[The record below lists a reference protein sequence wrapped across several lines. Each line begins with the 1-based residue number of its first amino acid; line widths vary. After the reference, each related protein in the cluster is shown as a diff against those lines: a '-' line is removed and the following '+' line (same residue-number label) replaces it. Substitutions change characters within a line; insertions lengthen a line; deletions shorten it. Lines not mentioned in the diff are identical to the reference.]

1 MHAIADYKNP
11 WSFLWFNWMH
21 PLMILGSKVSLRLD
35 DVWSL
40 HPKDHAA
47 TVEASFERFWL
58 AEKERA
64 AAAGATPDLM
74 RACMACQ
81 KPYWICGFCLK
92 LTADLTFLVR
102 PLLMQQVLLIIEQQN
117 ESKAD
122 YSADTLA
129 SLVLYATLLFVTS
142 MIGTIGN
149 VQNNYVLFTSEYR
162 LRSALIALLYKKSL
176 VLSPGA
182 KASYSTGKIANLM
195 SNDADKVIPWSHQF
209 EFLAECPIMFFLS
222 VAAVVQ
228 LLGWAGVV
236 GVSVMSILLPMTTIV
251 IRKLRTLRQGVLKN
265 TDARAKAT
273 TDMLSGIRI
282 VKFMGWE
289 RSFRAKIDGVRAAEL
304 KVFRKTALLQAANF
318 TISAS
323 APILITCATLWSY
336 TALFGHTLTPSTAFT
351 ALQLLA
357 VMQGPLQQFPN
368 IVTSV
373 LVDGRSAF
381 MRMGAY
387 LCEEER
393 NDYVERS
400 AGPADLST

>member
-1 MHAIADYKNP
+1 MGLTLAVHAIADYKNP

-47 TVEASFERFWL
+47 TVETSFERFWL

-209 EFLAECPIMFFLS
+209 ES
-222 VAAVVQ
+222 V
-228 LLGWAGVV
+228 
-236 GVSVMSILLPMTTIV
+236 
-251 IRKLRTLRQGVLKN
+251 
-265 TDARAKAT
+265 
-273 TDMLSGIRI
+273 
-282 VKFMGWE
+282 
-289 RSFRAKIDGVRAAEL
+289 
-304 KVFRKTALLQAANF
+304 
-318 TISAS
+318 
-323 APILITCATLWSY
+323 SY
-336 TALFGHTLTPSTAFT
+336 THLTLPTKA
-351 ALQLLA
+351 
-357 VMQGPLQQFPN
+357 
-368 IVTSV
+368 
-373 LVDGRSAF
+373 
-381 MRMGAY
+381 
-387 LCEEER
+387 
-393 NDYVERS
+393 
-400 AGPADLST
+400 